1 MTRRSSASLCSIAV
15 LCLLTCLGLIT
26 NALAQNTPVEK
37 PRAKYAIMAP
47 HLRPDVATP
56 AASLQGWNGSFV
68 YGGTTY
74 TYNMVGSA
82 LHQTRLRRSLPTSSP

>member
-1 MTRRSSASLCSIAV
+1 MTRRSLASLTSMTV
-15 LCLLTCLGLIT
+15 LCLTTCLGLIA
-26 NALAQNTPVEK
+26 NAGAQDAPVET

-47 HLRPDVATP
+47 HLRTDVATP

-68 YGGTTY
+68 YAGITY

-82 LHQTRLRRSLPTSSP
+82 HS